1 MNGNAP
7 MHWNEDFDEP
17 WRRLPWV
24 ILAALLSW
32 ILLLGEFAK
41 LLERKPVPEP
51 APITIEARIIE
62 LPPPVAGLQ
71 GGGGPSGGMPVH
83 ASAVAHPATVV
94 RPVPEP
100 EHTAKPKPVHHVH
113 KVKPKPVITEP
124 PSPFGTAKH
133 VENPAP
139 PIAATGPSRGTTER
153 RGGESAEGGGGGGGG
168 GGIGGGTGSGSG
180 AGIGNDNG
188 GARAVY
194 APTPTIP
201 DDLREGAFSIVAI
214 AQFRVSPD
222 GDVEVTLVR
231 PTQIPRLNQILLDTL
246 KQWKFFP
253 AIKDG
258 VATASQF
265 EVRIP
270 ITIQ

>member
-1 MNGNAP
+1 MNANAP

-32 ILLLGEFAK
+32 ILLLGAFAK
-41 LLERKPVPEP
+41 MLERRPAPEP
-51 APITIEARIIE
+51 PPTTIEARIIE

-71 GGGGPSGGMPVH
+71 GGGSPAGGAPSH
-83 ASAVAHPATVV
+83 APAVAHPAPVV
-94 RPVPEP
+94 RPVPKP
-100 EHTAKPKPVHHVH
+100 VPVKPKPVHHHAH
-113 KVKPKPVITEP
+113 KVKPKPVVMTEP

-133 VENPAP
+133 VEEPEP
-139 PIAATGPSRGTTER
+139 PIASKGPSGGASGT
-153 RGGESAEGGGGGGGG
+153 RGGASTEGGGGG

-180 AGIGNDNG
+180 AGIGSDSS

-201 DDLREGAFSIVAI
+201 DDLREDAFSTMAI
-214 AQFRVSPD
+214 AQFKVSPD
-222 GDVEVTLVR
+222 GDVEVTLVK
-231 PTQIPRLNQILLDTL
+231 PTPNPRLNQILLDTL

-253 AIKDG
+253 AMKEGI
-258 VATASQF
+258 AIASQF

-270 ITIQ
+270 IAVQ